1 MSDLEGASG
10 NGSADNAGSEY
21 PLLTTIHSPVDV
33 KALEPDQLPQ
43 LAQEMRDFMIRT
55 LAPIGGHLGAGLG
68 VVELSIAL
76 HRIYNSPQDRIVWD
90 VGHQA
95 YPHKMLTGRLQQ
107 MPTMRQYGGLSGFTK
122 RSESEHDPFGAGH
135 ACTSISAAYG
145 MTVGC
150 DLMHTER
157 QVVAVIGD
165 GALTGGM
172 AFEGLNNAG
181 GSKRRLLVI
190 LNDNEMSI
198 APNVGS
204 MSAYLAR
211 LISGKSYT
219 SVRDATR
226 KVLEKMP
233 LAYEAARRL
242 EEHVKGMVTPGTLFE
257 EMGFRYFGPIDGHD
271 FDHLLPT
278 LQNCHELDGPMLLH
292 VVTRKGFGFAPAEE
306 DPETWH
312 GLGPYSLESGEPL
325 RSEGKPQSYTQV
337 FANTLAD
344 LADNDE
350 SIVAITAAMP
360 GGTGLSQFAKRHP
373 DRCIDVGIAEQ
384 HAVTFAGGLATEGM
398 RPVVAIY
405 STFMQ
410 RAYDQIIHDICIQ
423 NLPVVLC
430 MDRAGIVGADGA
442 THAGSFDI
450 SFLRALPNLT
460 VMAPKDEAELA
471 DMLATAVQLEGPS
484 AIRYPRGNGYGVPM
498 STPKAL
504 PLGKG
509 EVLET
514 GKDGLIVSVGTRTR
528 DAQQACE
535 TIRKDHDKH
544 FTLINLRFIKPLDRE
559 LISKHLR
566 KGKPLLVVEEGAA
579 EGGVGEAIATLAIT
593 QGWHGPFAHLGI
605 PDEFPAQ
612 GTQIEILRDLGLDA
626 AGIEASMRQLLG
638 L

>member
-1 MSDLEGASG
+1 MND
-10 NGSADNAGSEY
+10 Y
-21 PLLTTIHSPVDV
+21 PLLSTIDSPADV
-33 KALEPDQLPQ
+33 KQLTPEQLPL
-43 LAQEMRDFMIRT
+43 LAREMRDYLIRT

-76 HRIYNSPQDRIVWD
+76 HRVFDSPHDRIVWD

-95 YPHKMLTGRLQQ
+95 YPHKILTGRLRQ

-145 MTVGC
+145 MATGC
-150 DLMHTER
+150 DLTHIDR
-157 QVVAVIGD
+157 HVVAVIGD

-181 GSKRRLLVI
+181 AGKHRLLVI

-233 LAYEAARRL
+233 LAYEAARRI

-257 EMGFRYFGPIDGHD
+257 EMGFRYFGPVDGHD
-271 FDHLLPT
+271 FNHLLPT
-278 LQNCHELDGPMLLH
+278 LQNCRGLDGPMLLH

-312 GLGPYSLESGEPL
+312 GLGPYNLESGEPL
-325 RSEGKPQSYTQV
+325 RSEGKPPTYTQV
-337 FANTLAD
+337 FADTLAD
-344 LADNDE
+344 LADTDE
-350 SIVAITAAMP
+350 RIVAITAAMP
-360 GGTGLSQFAKRHP
+360 GGTGLSRFATRHP
-373 DRCIDVGIAEQ
+373 ERCIDVGIAEQ
-384 HAVTFAGGLATEGM
+384 HAVTFAGGLAVEGL

-442 THAGSFDI
+442 THAGVFDI
-450 SFLRALPNLT
+450 AFLRCLPGLT

-471 DMLATAVQLEGPS
+471 DMLATAMQIEGPS
-484 AIRYPRGNGYGVPM
+484 AIRYPRGNGYGVQM
-498 STPKAL
+498 HTPKAL
-504 PLGKG
+504 PVGKA
-509 EVLET
+509 EVLEE

-528 DAQQACE
+528 DALAACE
-535 TIRKDHDKH
+535 AMRSRHGKH
-544 FTLINLRFIKPLDRE
+544 FTLINLRFIKPLDTQ
-559 LISKHLR
+559 LIIGHLY

-579 EGGVGEAIATLAIT
+579 QGGIGEGIAALAVK
-593 QGWHGPFAHLGI
+593 QGWRGAFAQTAI
-605 PDEFPAQ
+605 PDAFVAQ
-612 GTQIEILRDLGLDA
+612 GTQDEILRDLVLDA
-626 AGIEASMRQLLG
+626 AGIEASLCDLCG
-638 L
+638 LQ

>member
-1 MSDLEGASG
+1 MSDSASQTDS
-10 NGSADNAGSEY
+10 GSSRSDY
-21 PLLTTIHSPVDV
+21 PLLSTIHSPADV
-33 KALEPDQLPQ
+33 KQLQATQLPQ
-43 LAQEMRDFMIRT
+43 LAQEMRDYLIKT

-68 VVELSIAL
+68 VIELSIAL
-76 HRIYNSPQDRIVWD
+76 HRIFDSPHDRIVWD

-95 YPHKMLTGRLQQ
+95 YPHKLLTGRMQQ
-107 MPTMRQYGGLSGFTK
+107 MPTLRQYGGLSGFTK

-145 MTVGC
+145 MAVGC
-150 DLMHTER
+150 SLTHTDR
-157 QVVAVIGD
+157 HVVAVIGD

-181 GSKRRLLVI
+181 NGKHRMLVI

-211 LISGKSYT
+211 LITGKSYT
-219 SVRDATR
+219 NMRDATR
-226 KVLEKMP
+226 KVLEKVP

-271 FDHLLPT
+271 FEHLLPT
-278 LQNCHELDGPMLLH
+278 LGNCRELDGPMLLH

-312 GLGPYSLESGEPL
+312 GLGPYSLETGEPVQ
-325 RSEGKPQSYTQV
+325 SEGKPPTFTQV
-337 FANTLAD
+337 FADTLAD
-344 LADNDE
+344 LAE
-350 SIVAITAAMP
+350 SDARIVAITAAMP
-360 GGTGLSQFAKRHP
+360 GGTGLSRFAKRYP
-373 DRCIDVGIAEQ
+373 ERCIDVGIAEQ
-384 HAVTFAGGLATEGM
+384 HAVTFAGGLAVEGL

-450 SFLRALPNLT
+450 AFLRSLPNLT

-471 DMLATAVQLEGPS
+471 DMLATAVQLDGPS
-484 AIRYPRGNGYGVPM
+484 AIRYPRGHGYGM
-498 STPKAL
+498 NLHAPKPL
-504 PLGKG
+504 PVGKA
-509 EVLET
+509 EVLEAGT
-514 GKDGLIVSVGTRTR
+514 DGLVIAVGTRTR
-528 DAQQACE
+528 DALAACE
-535 TIRKDHDKH
+535 ALRRQHDKH
-544 FTLINLRFIKPLDRE
+544 LTLINLRFIKPLDSAM
-559 LISKHLR
+559 LIKHLKKR
-566 KGKPLLVVEEGAA
+566 KPLLVVEEGTVQ
-579 EGGVGEAIATLAIT
+579 GGIGEAIVSLAAQ
-593 QGWHGPFAHLGI
+593 QGWYGPFAHLGI
-605 PDEFPAQ
+605 PDAFPAQ
-612 GTQIEILRDLGLDA
+612 GTQAEILRDLGLDA
-626 AGIEASMRQLLG
+626 AGIEATLCRLFG

>member
-1 MSDLEGASG
+1 MRESVSGSDNPG
-10 NGSADNAGSEY
+10 NDY
-21 PLLTTIHSPVDV
+21 PLLSNIHSPGDV
-33 KALEPDQLPQ
+33 KRLELAQLPH
-43 LAQEMRDFMIRT
+43 LAQEMRDYLIRT

-68 VVELSIAL
+68 VVELTIAL
-76 HRIYNSPQDRIVWD
+76 HRVFDSPHDRIVWD

-122 RSESEHDPFGAGH
+122 RSESEYDAFGAGH

-145 MTVGC
+145 MTVGSELTQT
-150 DLMHTER
+150 DR

-172 AFEGLNNAG
+172 AFEALNNAG
-181 GSKRRLLVI
+181 SSKRRLLVI

-211 LISGKSYT
+211 LITGKPYT
-219 SVRDATR
+219 NMRDATR
-226 KVLEKMP
+226 KVLEKVP

-257 EMGFRYFGPIDGHD
+257 EMGFRYLGPLDGHD
-271 FDHLLPT
+271 FEHLLPT
-278 LQNCHELDGPMLLH
+278 LQNCHDLDGPMLLH

-312 GLGPYSLESGEPL
+312 GLGPYSLESGEPV
-325 RSEGKPQSYTQV
+325 RIEGKPPTYTQI
-337 FANTLAD
+337 FADTLAD
-344 LADNDE
+344 LADSDAR
-350 SIVAITAAMP
+350 IVAITAAMP
-360 GGTGLSQFAKRHP
+360 GGTGLARFAKRHP
-373 DRCIDVGIAEQ
+373 GRCFDVGIAEQ
-384 HAVTFAGGLATEGM
+384 HAVTFAGGLATEGL

-423 NLPVVLC
+423 NLPVVFC
-430 MDRAGIVGADGA
+430 MDRSGIVGADGA

-450 SFLRALPNLT
+450 SFLRAIPNLT

-471 DMLATAVQLEGPS
+471 DMLATAIQMDGPS
-484 AIRYPRGNGYGVPM
+484 AIRYPRGNGYGVALQEAPV
-498 STPKAL
+498 AL
-504 PLGKG
+504 PVGKA
-509 EVLET
+509 EVLEE
-514 GKDGLIVSVGTRTR
+514 GKDGLVISVGTRTR
-528 DAQQACE
+528 DALQACE
-535 TIRKDHDKH
+535 AIRKQHGKQ
-544 FTLINLRFIKPLDRE
+544 FTLINLRFIKPLDSS

-566 KGKPLLVVEEGAA
+566 KGKPLLVVEEGTA
-579 EGGVGEAIATLAIT
+579 EGGVGEAIAALALRK
-593 QGWHGPFAHLGI
+593 GWHGRFAHLGI
-605 PDEFPAQ
+605 PDAFPDQ
-612 GTQIEILRDLGLDA
+612 GKQSEILRDLGLDA
-626 AGIEASMRQLLG
+626 AGIEAALHQALG

>member
-1 MSDLEGASG
+1 MSDLASEMDSG
-10 NGSADNAGSEY
+10 TY
-21 PLLTTIHSPVDV
+21 PLLSAINGPADI
-33 KALEPDQLPQ
+33 KRLEPSELPR
-43 LAQEMRDFMIRT
+43 LAQEMREYLITT

-76 HRIYNSPQDRIVWD
+76 HRVFNSPQDRIVWD

-95 YPHKMLTGRLQQ
+95 YPHKMLTGRLQR
-107 MPTMRQYGGLSGFTK
+107 MPTLRQYGGLSGFTK

-145 MTVGC
+145 MVVGC
-150 DLMHTER
+150 DLTHTDR
-157 QVVAVIGD
+157 RVVAVIGD

-172 AFEGLNNAG
+172 AFEALNNAG
-181 GSKRRLLVI
+181 ASRRRMLVI

-219 SVRDATR
+219 NVRDATR
-226 KVLEKMP
+226 KVLEKVP
-233 LAYEAARRL
+233 LAYEAARRI

-271 FDHLLPT
+271 FEHLLPT
-278 LQNCHELDGPMLLH
+278 LQNCSELDGPMLLH

-312 GLGPYSLESGEPL
+312 GLGPYCLESGAPL
-325 RSEGKPQSYTQV
+325 SSEGKPPSYTQV
-337 FANTLAD
+337 FADVLAD
-344 LADNDE
+344 LADTDNR
-350 SIVAITAAMP
+350 IVAITAAMP
-360 GGTGLSQFAKRHP
+360 GGTGLARFAKRHP
-373 DRCIDVGIAEQ
+373 ERCIDVGIAEQ
-384 HAVTFAGGLATEGM
+384 HAVTFAGGLATEGL

-410 RAYDQIIHDICIQ
+410 RAYDQIVHDICIQ

-450 SFLRALPNLT
+450 SFLRALPNL
-460 VMAPKDEAELA
+460 VMMAPKDEAELA
-471 DMLATAVQLEGPS
+471 DMLATALQLDGPS
-484 AIRYPRGNGYGVPM
+484 AIRYPRGNGYGVTMHP
-498 STPKAL
+498 PKAL
-504 PLGKG
+504 PVGKG
-509 EVLET
+509 EVLEE
-514 GKDGLIVSVGTRTR
+514 GQDGLVIAIGTRTR
-528 DAQQACE
+528 EALVACE
-535 TIRKDHDKH
+535 ALRKQEGKH
-544 FTLINLRFIKPLDRE
+544 CTLINLRFIKPLDTE
-559 LISKHLR
+559 LIIKHLHAD
-566 KGKPLLVVEEGAA
+566 KPLLVVEEGSAQ
-579 EGGVGEAIATLAIT
+579 GGIGEAIAALALRH
-593 QGWHGPFAHLGI
+593 GWHGPFANLGI
-605 PDEFPAQ
+605 PDAFPAQ
-612 GTQIEILRDLGLDA
+612 GTQAEILRDLGLDA
-626 AGIEASMRQLLG
+626 AGIEASLRQLLG